1 MPGKIQVLNFIGLV
15 LQYSFLILLYYF
27 LVKVVQVI
35 YGDLKQKKT
44 PAKQARGGNTHLVF
58 EHAPK
63 LFIVQQGGIT
73 ARQNEF
79 VLGDTFSIGRSEEND
94 MVINDSFVSSEHAT
108 IAKYKHGYWLADLHS
123 TNGTMVNGEKIK
135 EEVVLNSG
143 DEIKIGNATFTF
155 ER

>member
-1 MPGKIQVLNFIGLV
+1 MPGKIQVLNFMGLV

-35 YGDLKQKKT
+35 YGDLKQKKIA
-44 PAKQARGGNTHLVF
+44 AKPIRGGTTHLVF

-63 LFIVQQGGIT
+63 LLIIQQGGIT
-73 ARQNEF
+73 AGQNEF
-79 VLGDTFSIGRSEEND
+79 VLSDTFSIGRSEEND

-108 IAKYKHGYWLADLHS
+108 ITKYNHGYWLADLNS

-143 DEIKIGNATFTF
+143 DEIKIGNATFKF